1 MRVFLAV
8 ALLGS
13 AAAPARADFQLAPTR
28 QAAVPAIPTG
38 PGPLDLLPESPAP
51 ARRPAA
57 PLVLPV
63 AHGFGRRVPLA
74 FAARQI
80 VPARVKVTFGA
91 GVDPEAPVD
100 WTGGRPWDRALRAAV
115 KPLGLRVVVG
125 WMTVSIVRA

>member
-28 QAAVPAIPTG
+28 QAAVPAMPTG

-51 ARRPAA
+51 ARRTAA

-74 FAARQI
+74 FATRQI

-91 GVDPEAPVD
+91 GVDPETPVD
-100 WTGGRPWDRALRAAV
+100 WTGGRPWDQALRAAV
-115 KPLGLRVVVG
+115 RPLGLRVVIG
-125 WMTVSIVRA
+125 WMRVSIVHA

>member
-8 ALLGS
+8 ALLGL

-28 QAAVPAIPTG
+28 QAAVPVVPTG

-51 ARRPAA
+51 ARRTAA

-80 VPARVKVTFGA
+80 VPAKVKVTFGA
-91 GVDPEAPVD
+91 GVDPETPVD